1 MNLYLVQHGEAKTEE
16 EDPERALNQRGAEAV
31 ERIAAWAAKVGIQV
45 DQIRHSG
52 KRRAQQTAEILAD
65 RIAPNQGVV
74 PVSGLKPKDDVNAW
88 AENLAKE
95 SESVML
101 VGHLPFLSRLTSLL
115 LVGDRTKE
123 IIRFR
128 NAGIIC
134 LIREEDQWLLGW
146 VMTPDLVEALG

>member
-65 RIAPNQGVV
+65 RIEPNHGVV
-74 PVSGLKPKDDVNAW
+74 PVSGLKPNDDINAW

-115 LVGDRTKE
+115 LVGDLTNG
-123 IIRFR
+123 IVRFR

-134 LIREEDQWLLGW
+134 LIREEDRWLLGW
-146 VMTPDLVEALG
+146 VVTPDLVEAFG

>member
-1 MNLYLVQHGEAKTEE
+1 MNLYLVQHGEAKTEA
-16 EDPERALNQRGAEAV
+16 EDPERALNQPGAEAV

-52 KRRAQQTAEILAD
+52 KRRAQQTAAILAD
-65 RIAPNQGVV
+65 RIVPNQGVV

-115 LVGDRTKE
+115 LVGDLTKG

-134 LIREEDQWLLGW
+134 LIREEDQWVLGW
-146 VMTPDLVEALG
+146 VMTPDLVEAFG

>member
-1 MNLYLVQHGEAKTEE
+1 MNLYLVQHGEAKTEAE
-16 EDPERALNQRGAEAV
+16 NPERALNQPGAEAV
-31 ERIAAWAAKVGIQV
+31 ERMAAWAAKVGIQV

-65 RIAPNQGVV
+65 RIAPSQGVV
-74 PVSGLKPKDDVNAW
+74 QDSGLKPNDDVNAW

-115 LVGDRTKE
+115 LVGDLTKG

-134 LIREEDQWLLGW
+134 LIREEDRWSLGW

>member
-16 EDPERALNQRGAEAV
+16 EDPERALNQRGAEVV

-65 RIAPNQGVV
+65 RIEPNHGVV
-74 PVSGLKPKDDVNAW
+74 PVSGLKPNDDINAW

-115 LVGDRTKE
+115 LVGDLTKE
-123 IIRFR
+123 IVRFR
-128 NAGIIC
+128 NGGIVC
-134 LIREEDQWLLGW
+134 LIREEDRWLLDW
-146 VMTPDLVEALG
+146 AMTPDLVEAPG

>member
-115 LVGDRTKE
+115 LVGDLTNG
-123 IIRFR
+123 IVRFR

-134 LIREEDQWLLGW
+134 LIREEDRWLLGW
-146 VMTPDLVEALG
+146 VVTPDLVEAFG

>member
-115 LVGDRTKE
+115 LVGDLTKE
-123 IIRFR
+123 IVRFR
-128 NAGIIC
+128 NGGIVC
-134 LIREEDQWLLGW
+134 LIREEDRWLLGW
-146 VMTPDLVEALG
+146 AMTPDLVEASG

>member
-1 MNLYLVQHGEAKTEE
+1 
-16 EDPERALNQRGAEAV
+16 
-31 ERIAAWAAKVGIQV
+31 
-45 DQIRHSG
+45 
-52 KRRAQQTAEILAD
+52 
-65 RIAPNQGVV
+65 
-74 PVSGLKPKDDVNAW
+74 
-88 AENLAKE
+88 
-95 SESVML
+95 ML

-146 VMTPDLVEALG
+146 VMTPDLVEAFG

>member
-1 MNLYLVQHGEAKTEE
+1 V
-16 EDPERALNQRGAEAV
+16 EAV

-45 DQIRHSG
+45 NQIRHSG

-65 RIAPNQGVV
+65 RIAPSQGVV
-74 PVSGLKPKDDVNAW
+74 PVSGLKPNDDVNAW

-95 SESVML
+95 SEPVML

-115 LVGDRTKE
+115 LVSDLTKG

-134 LIREEDQWLLGW
+134 LIREEDQWSLGW
-146 VMTPDLVEALG
+146 VVTPDLVETLG